1 MTKPAYNTVAWFQV
15 ASDKPD
21 EAKRFFAELF
31 GWRFVADPEENGRYD
46 LVGYPNT
53 DGFAG
58 GIFHTLAETPN
69 HAIFAVVVE
78 DVRATVA
85 KAEELGGKVVVAP
98 TATSNGLVSAELLDS
113 SGNLFGVF
121 SPPTS

>member
-1 MTKPAYNTVAWFQV
+1 MTTTAYNTVAWFQV

-21 EAKRFFAELF
+21 EAKRFFRELF
-31 GWRFVADPEENGRYD
+31 GWRFVSDPEENGRYD
-46 LVGYPNT
+46 LVGYPES

-58 GIFHTLAETPN
+58 GIFHTLGESPN

-78 DVRATVA
+78 DVQATVA
-85 KAEELGGKVVVAP
+85 KAEELGGKVVTAP
-98 TATSNGLVSAELLDS
+98 ATSSSGLVAAELLDS